1 MVSFAV
7 GVVHGLGPK
16 HRLGPPLVHESAGA
30 GFCHF
35 CLAAQRVPGH
45 HEERRAEENDLERE
59 VPEALHPRGGE
70 GGVLG
75 LDLHGHQLLAR
86 GLLEVLRRLDP
97 RVHLQLLG
105 EARRSHRGRVSH
117 RKHCSSVGK
126 CRRRTRA
133 AEHEH
138 RGQRGNSGPQY
149 ELRALR
155 SIFAL
160 KGFFAEKVM
169 RVEHRHGERAR
180 GHARKRRRAGGQRTS
195 VAGRG
200 EVHGGDCRREAQRQ
214 WEQHEDH

>member
-86 GLLEVLRRLDP
+86 RLLEVLRHRHP
-97 RVHLQLLG
+97 RVHPRILA
-105 EARRSHRGRVSH
+105 EARRNHRGQSVSPPIHGNDHRGR
-117 RKHCSSVGK
+117 
-126 CRRRTRA
+126 RTRDS
-133 AEHEH
+133 EHEH
-138 RGQRGNSGPQY
+138 RSERGSSGPQH
-149 ELRALR
+149 EHRASR
-155 SIFAL
+155 SVFAL
-160 KGFFAEKVM
+160 NGFYAQTVM
-169 RVEHRHGERAR
+169 RVEHRHGERPR